1 MKKKINGTN
10 NLFFE
15 KLSKIKMIFQINQ
28 KKQKEDIN

>member
-1 MKKKINGTN
+1 MKKTNETN

-28 KKQKEDIN
+28 KKQEEDTN